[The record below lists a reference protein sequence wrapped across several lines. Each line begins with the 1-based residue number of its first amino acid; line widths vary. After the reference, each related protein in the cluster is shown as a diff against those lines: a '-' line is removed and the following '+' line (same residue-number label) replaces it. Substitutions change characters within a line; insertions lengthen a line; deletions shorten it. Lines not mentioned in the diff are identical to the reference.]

1 MYMAKIWV
9 SMTVGTLLQK
19 QFGWKK
25 MNEKVVF
32 VLGLTLFYV
41 VSMIPMVGGLVKL
54 VALLSGL
61 GGAWMYLKSVKK

>member
-1 MYMAKIWV
+1 
-9 SMTVGTLLQK
+9 VGTLLQK